1 MIINNSNL
9 ESIFKGFKTAYSL
22 SFDKTVSYKDTLA
35 MTVTSMVGEEQYGWL
50 GQFPDLRKWVGDRH
64 VKGLTANGF
73 TIKNEKFESTVSVNR
88 DDISDD
94 KFGLY
99 KPMFSE
105 MGRVT
110 KQHPDKLIFGLLKS
124 GFESLCFDGQNFFD
138 TDHPED
144 PFDSETTSV
153 SNVQAGTG
161 PGWYLL
167 DLSKEIKPVIWQ
179 ERELYEFQSLTNP
192 NETSVFMTD
201 KYIYGIRARVNCGF
215 GLWQLAFGSKAELTA
230 ENYAAARRSMA
241 EFKGDRGQL
250 LGITPT
256 HLVVPTSLEAK
267 ARELIMADDIA
278 GSSNIWRGSAELI
291 MTPLLN

>member
-9 ESIFKGFKTAYSL
+9 EALFRGFKTSYNT
-22 SFDKTVSYKDTLA
+22 SFDKAVSYKDTLA

-64 VKGLTANGF
+64 VKGLTAHGF